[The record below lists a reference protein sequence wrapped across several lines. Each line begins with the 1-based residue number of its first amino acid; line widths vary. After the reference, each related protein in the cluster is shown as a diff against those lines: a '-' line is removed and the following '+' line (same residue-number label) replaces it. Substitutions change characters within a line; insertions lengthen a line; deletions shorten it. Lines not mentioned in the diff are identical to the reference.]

1 MLHDKS
7 KKGLIWKHWNVIVG
21 IYTLIQAS
29 WFKAKRDVKKAIN
42 IKLKIVVL
50 ISFLLKDY

>member
-7 KKGLIWKHWNVIVG
+7 KKELTWKHWKVTVG
-21 IYTLIQAS
+21 TYTMIQAS
-29 WFKAKRDVKKAIN
+29 WFKAKRDENKALN

-50 ISFLLKDY
+50 IPFLLKDY

>member
-7 KKGLIWKHWNVIVG
+7 EKELIQKHWKITVG
-21 IYTLIQAS
+21 IETMIQAS
-29 WFKAKRDVKKAIN
+29 WFKAKRDVNKALN

-50 ISFLLKDY
+50 IPFVLKDY

>member
-7 KKGLIWKHWNVIVG
+7 KKGLIWKHWNIIVG

-29 WFKAKRDVKKAIN
+29 WFKAKRDVKKALN